1 MKLTRLILRRP
12 VSVCMVILIIAVFG
26 VSSMR
31 GMKQEL
37 TPEMNL
43 SMQAVMTICSGTNPQ
58 DVSRL
63 VTEPIEE
70 AVSSL
75 SGVSSVTSYSS
86 EGSPLVLLSSD
97 YGTDMDE
104 AYNDLSKK
112 LSMISVQLPDS
123 AETPTIL
130 QMDMNSSVSMM
141 LSVSGDPAGGL
152 YNYVSGTLQ
161 PKL

>member
-86 EGSPLVLLSSD
+86 EGSPLVLLSYD

-130 QMDMNSSVSMM
+130 
-141 LSVSGDPAGGL
+141 
-152 YNYVSGTLQ
+152 
-161 PKL
+161 